1 MSALI
6 VKLGDICNIQSGGTP
21 SRGKSE
27 FWEGGCIPWVKISD
41 MHGKFLS
48 QTEEYIT
55 DAGLAASSAKMF
67 SRGTILYTIFATLG
81 ETCILNIDATTNQ
94 AIAGISVKHEFAAEI
109 AVEYLYYFLMSIKE
123 HVMRVGRGV
132 AQNNINLRILRNVNI
147 VLPSLER
154 QNEIVRRLS
163 DVESMLSLRQRQ
175 AEKLDE
181 LVKARFV
188 EMFGDPVRNTK
199 QFPLVELQDLYDVSS
214 SKRVYQDEMV
224 LDGIPFLRISDIVEK
239 STNDK
244 CTPQC
249 FISQEMYD
257 QLSKKGLTPNVG
269 DILVTSRGTLGLCY
283 EVKPGEK
290 FYFQDGMIS
299 WLYNRKDC
307 VINTYL
313 LYAFRLPG
321 IRKQIDGSND
331 GSTVS
336 YLSIARL
343 KRLKIELPPL
353 ALQTEF
359 SHFVHE
365 ADREKERIQ
374 RSAALLETLKRSLMQ
389 QYFG

>member
-67 SRGTILYTIFATLG
+67 SRGTILYTIVATLG

-257 QLSKKGLTPNVG
+257 QLSQKGLTPNVG

-365 ADREKERIQ
+365 VDRETERIQ